1 MQIKSIKNNIK
12 NKNVSFQSKT
22 IEEDWMSELIVE
34 ICKIEEILPHENAD
48 RLELAT
54 IKGWI
59 CVIQKNSFNVGDLCL
74 YIPID
79 SILPEELESKIFGT
93 DSKIKLDKH
102 RIRTIKLRGIISQG
116 LVVKPEV
123 VGINKYKLGQDFTSE
138 LEITKYEPPQHLPSA
153 YGKCN
158 QVKKMYINSNFNK
171 YTDIANIKNHPK
183 VFEDGEQVYISEKLH
198 GTSFRCGWVEN
209 EANTYWKKIKK
220 FFGLL
225 DKYEF
230 IWGSRNVQLSSPK
243 YEEKC
248 FYDENIYAKTVKWYD
263 LKNKLQHGEVLYGEI
278 VGHGVQKGY
287 EYGCIEGETRLYAY
301 DIMKDNKWLD
311 YIDFTYLCGVKRI
324 PKVPTLF
331 IGNYSKNLV
340 EVCTRGSSVIDSI
353 GVPIREGVVIKP
365 IKELR
370 NPYVGRKVLKSI
382 NLEYLLLKDNS
393 EFH

>member
-1 MQIKSIKNNIK
+1 
-12 NKNVSFQSKT
+12 
-22 IEEDWMSELIVE
+22 MSSLIVE

-138 LEITKYEPPQHLPSA
+138 LGITKYEPPQHLPSA
-153 YGKCN
+153 YGSCKK
-158 QVKKMYINSNFNK
+158 VKKRYINSNFNK

-183 VFEDGEQVYISEKLH
+183 VFEEGGQVYISEKIH
-198 GTSFRCGWVEN
+198 GTSFRAGWVEN

-230 IWGSRNVQLSSPK
+230 IWGSRNIQLSSPK

-248 FYDENIYAKTVKWYD
+248 FYDENVYAKTVKQYD
-263 LKNKLQHGEVLYGEI
+263 LKNMLKYGEVLYGEI
-278 VGHGVQKGY
+278 VGYGIQKGY
-287 EYGCIEGETRLYAY
+287 TYGCVEGETRLYAY

-311 YIDFTYLCGVKRI
+311 AEDFAYLCGIKEI
-324 PKVPTLF
+324 LKVPTLF
-331 IGNYSKNLV
+331 IGDYSKAVV
-340 EVCTRGSSVIDSI
+340 EEYTKGCSTIDTI
-353 GVPIREGVVIKP
+353 GTPIREGCVVKP
-365 IKELR
+365 IKER
-370 NPYVGRKVLKSI
+370 NNPYCGRTVLKSI
-382 NLEYLLLKDNS
+382 NSEYLLLKNNS